1 MSKKPIEKRA
11 LDSTIAGAILFVISF
26 VQSIILVPFFLHY
39 WGSERYSIWLTLY
52 AFVNLMRTLDTGH
65 QNYIGNE
72 FNKLFHSNIGMAKSL
87 LASSFKVSYL
97 LGLFELL
104 IYLFILFLGYQ
115 ESIVGIN
122 GEKFKVSF
130 GIICFLV
137 MWLLVG
143 SAGGILVKIIMPLG
157 KYSRS
162 LYLSIIIKVFETL
175 AIAICVWFDSSIN
188 TLCIVLSLGWLF
200 YTLYIFYDIKKL
212 MPEFFPW
219 WKGGS
224 MKEGFSNLGKSFIL
238 TVNGFIEQ
246 FSLNGILVFI
256 ASIVGVLKVPAFT
269 TLRTIGNTFTQATT
283 IVLNPLI
290 PDLIRFHVKGEYDKI
305 STIIVANWFISGLIV
320 NLPLLLLTPFIA
332 PLFNWWT
339 KGLVAFDLVLYL
351 TITLS
356 ISLVNYGKT
365 FVVYLTGINNLRAL
379 TVITFSRF
387 AIVFL
392 LGLPLLRAYGLRSL
406 GWSFLLAEIVSSV
419 IIPFL
424 FVKMQ
429 MSREGVHFTRKELGL
444 SLLPVLLL
452 ATYYLL
458 FYYFQGLLLATVFAL
473 LLILVLWLQWKSLSE
488 NVRAR
493 LLSFVPA
500 SVRR

>member
-1 MSKKPIEKRA
+1 MSKSIEKRA
-11 LDSTIAGAILFVISF
+11 FDSTIAGTALFVISF
-26 VQSIILVPFFLHY
+26 FQSIILVPFFLKY
-39 WGSERYSIWLTLY
+39 WGNEKYSIWLTLY

-72 FNKLFHSNIGMAKSL
+72 FNKFYHQDKEKAHHL
-87 LASSFKVSYL
+87 LGSSFKVAYL
-97 LGLFELL
+97 LGFLELL
-104 IYLFILFLGYQ
+104 IYLIILVAGLQGRVVGVN
-115 ESIVGIN
+115 ESSFN
-122 GEKFKVSF
+122 VSW
-130 GIICFLV
+130 GIISFLV

-143 SAGGILVKIIMPLG
+143 SAGGILVKIILPIG

-162 LYLSIIIKVFETL
+162 LYLNIIIKVLETVSIL
-175 AIAICVWFDSSIN
+175 ICVYWGSSIN
-188 TLCIVLSLGWLF
+188 ILCFIVAGCWLV
-200 YTLYIFYDIKKL
+200 YTLYLFYDIKRM